1 MAEISACRILH
12 PCEEVEVGVTSDSS
26 TQEVSENAESDAVET
41 CEEFDG
47 ASGIMVC
54 TQLLPM

>member
-1 MAEISACRILH
+1 M
-12 PCEEVEVGVTSDSS
+12 GVTSDSS